1 MAQAQTT
8 HAATEAHGE
17 GHNVVFPPFE
27 TSTFAGQLLW
37 LTITFVLLY
46 VLMSRLVLPRLSG
59 IIENRRETIARDLDD
74 AAAMKI
80 KAEEAGE
87 AYEKALAEAKSRA
100 QGLAQETRSA
110 LAAETEASR
119 KGLELE
125 LSARLAEAEATIA
138 EKKAGAMTH
147 VREIAV
153 DAATA
158 IVEQITGKAPSPQV
172 VAAALDSSKA

>member
-1 MAQAQTT
+1 M
-8 HAATEAHGE
+8 
-17 GHNVVFPPFE
+17 
-27 TSTFAGQLLW
+27 
-37 LTITFVLLY
+37 
-46 VLMSRLVLPRLSG
+46 
-59 IIENRRETIARDLDD
+59 RRPSP
-74 AAAMKI
+74 
-80 KAEEAGE
+80 
-87 AYEKALAEAKSRA
+87 EAKSRA

-110 LAAETEASR
+110 LAAETETSR